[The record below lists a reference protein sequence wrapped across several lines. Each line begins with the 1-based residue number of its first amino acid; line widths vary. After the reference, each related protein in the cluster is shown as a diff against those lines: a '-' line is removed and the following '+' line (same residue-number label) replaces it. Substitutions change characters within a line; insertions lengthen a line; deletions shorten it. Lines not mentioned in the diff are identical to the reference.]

1 MVEQEHFF
9 DGATDQAPTAASN
22 KGSTRRALTI
32 DVERYQSYLDGGD
45 LSDAEK
51 EAFLQALWNIICAF
65 VDLGYEL
72 NPVQKFSGEAVAK
85 AHERALASA
94 DVVSS
99 SPPST
104 TPKKAAPRKR
114 KLREDRIPQ

>member
-1 MVEQEHFF
+1 MKDRQE
-9 DGATDQAPTAASN
+9 DTGQNAKIASP
-22 KGSTRRALTI
+22 RRALTI
-32 DVERYQSYLDGGD
+32 DVDYYQSQLDD
-45 LSDAEK
+45 SNLSDAEK
-51 EAFLQALWNIICAF
+51 EAFLRALWNIICAF

-94 DVVSS
+94 DVVSLL
-99 SPPST
+99 PPST

>member
-1 MVEQEHFF
+1 MKDRQENTGQ
-9 DGATDQAPTAASN
+9 DAKIVSPA
-22 KGSTRRALTI
+22 RRALTI
-32 DVERYQSYLDGGD
+32 DVDFYQSQLDD
-45 LSDAEK
+45 NNLSDAEK
-51 EAFLQALWNIICAF
+51 EAFLQALWNIVCAF

-104 TPKKAAPRKR
+104 APNKAAPRKR

>member
-1 MVEQEHFF
+1 MKDRQE
-9 DGATDQAPTAASN
+9 DAGQDN
-22 KGSTRRALTI
+22 KIASTRRALTI
-32 DVERYQSYLDGGD
+32 DVDFYQSHLDDSD

-51 EAFLQALWNIICAF
+51 EAFLQALWNIVIAF

-99 SPPST
+99 SLPST
-104 TPKKAAPRKR
+104 DPNRAEPRKR

>member
-1 MVEQEHFF
+1 MVEQEQYLG
-9 DGATDQAPTAASN
+9 GAVDQAPTADASRAP
-22 KGSTRRALTI
+22 TRRALTI
-32 DVERYQSYLDGGD
+32 DVDFYQSQLDD
-45 LSDAEK
+45 SNLSDAEK
-51 EAFLQALWNIICAF
+51 EAFLQALWNIVCAF

-104 TPKKAAPRKR
+104 TPKKAAPRKC
-114 KLREDRIPQ
+114 KLREDRIPR